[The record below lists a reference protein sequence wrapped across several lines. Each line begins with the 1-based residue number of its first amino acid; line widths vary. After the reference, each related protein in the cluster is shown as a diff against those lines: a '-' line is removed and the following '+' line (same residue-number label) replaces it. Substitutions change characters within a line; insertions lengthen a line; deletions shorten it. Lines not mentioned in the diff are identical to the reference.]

1 MGIYLFQ
8 AINLKEENESLKQKN
23 KDLGQEIDQLQAD
36 RCTDAEELVY
46 LRWVNACL
54 RHELRFNNSQ
64 VGKNVATDLSKS
76 LSPKSAEKAKKLI
89 LKYAN
94 REGSDY
100 DLDSDISSLASC
112 PTESGNGEDSLSAD
126 NSLKNTV
133 NTTTEPKFL
142 RKLKKF
148 LNIKQESRRA
158 RAKSEDIVT
167 SIIGDNIHSDPSESE
182 SSNCSSS
189 ISTVADGNNRFS
201 TPPHSSWDMDDIK
214 DIARLQRT
222 STDSSS
228 YRFMKYSS
236 ARTSMSDQ
244 DQALT
249 PSSDI
254 LKYAEALRDS
264 RGGIPYVHKKSK
276 SFSASFTQ

>member
-76 LSPKSAEKAKKLI
+76 LSPNSAEKAKKLI